1 MYIPV
6 WIVVIVCLLALAAVL
21 VAFYIQK
28 VLHRWTEKFEEAEQ
42 RRVQIGDFLTVFAK
56 SLKSS
61 VNGQE
66 PMSFIAQYISELLGA
81 ETVCIYEMR
90 DNQLYPCGL
99 SGIYPLYRS
108 SLRREFPDARVQ
120 LERIRREG
128 IPLGSGFI
136 GEVGER
142 KQPECVDDPE
152 NDVRFI
158 DYLDNGKLKSVM
170 AVPML
175 REHTLTGVI
184 CVVNNWSNKPF
195 SSEQFDLLK
204 IISGQVLMTQDLV
217 HVYAETSR
225 QQRIRQE
232 LDFARQLQSSL
243 LPESVPAWDQF
254 AVYAFTKSAK
264 EMNGDFYD
272 FVEIDEDRL
281 LIVLGDACGK
291 GVPAC
296 MLTSMTRS
304 FIRSLAENFTDL
316 QSFLKALNKNV
327 YRDSDDERFVTL
339 GCCLLDRRNSV
350 VEYARS
356 GHTDLLYYV
365 RGHIRRLSPD
375 GSALGVLPNEYSTF
389 DTVCFAFTQGMSLLL
404 FSDGITEAM
413 NENGEE
419 FGTER
424 LSEVYRQSRLA
435 NDQPQQTLTRIL
447 QVVSEYQVEQNDD
460 QTMILIQHI

>member
-1 MYIPV
+1 
-6 WIVVIVCLLALAAVL
+6 
-21 VAFYIQK
+21 
-28 VLHRWTEKFEEAEQ
+28 
-42 RRVQIGDFLTVFAK
+42 
-56 SLKSS
+56 
-61 VNGQE
+61 
-66 PMSFIAQYISELLGA
+66 
-81 ETVCIYEMR
+81 
-90 DNQLYPCGL
+90 
-99 SGIYPLYRS
+99 
-108 SLRREFPDARVQ
+108 
-120 LERIRREG
+120 
-128 IPLGSGFI
+128 
-136 GEVGER
+136 
-142 KQPECVDDPE
+142 
-152 NDVRFI
+152 
-158 DYLDNGKLKSVM
+158 
-170 AVPML
+170 
-175 REHTLTGVI
+175 
-184 CVVNNWSNKPF
+184 
-195 SSEQFDLLK
+195 
-204 IISGQVLMTQDLV
+204 MTQDLV

-225 QQRIRQE
+225 QQRIHQE

-316 QSFLKALNKNV
+316 QSFLEALNKNV